1 MFVARVAQRSV
12 VGAFER
18 WREAVNEIV
27 ELREKMH
34 RVMARLAMRAVS
46 DKRPLRKLARRGE
59 GGQLKPR
66 QGGEGDGASSMRAVS
81 GAMFR
86 WKEFVEETK
95 HMRGLLQRAS
105 MALTKRCMVS
115 AFAIWKEK
123 MDEAAEALAKRRSAS
138 SAG

>member
-1 MFVARVAQRSV
+1 MRVCRC
-12 VGAFER
+12 
-18 WREAVNEIV
+18 
-27 ELREKMH
+27 
-34 RVMARLAMRAVS
+34 
-46 DKRPLRKLARRGE
+46 
-59 GGQLKPR
+59 
-66 QGGEGDGASSMRAVS
+66 AVS
-81 GAMFR
+81 GAIFR

-123 MDEAAEALAKRRSAS
+123 MDEAEALAARSAS